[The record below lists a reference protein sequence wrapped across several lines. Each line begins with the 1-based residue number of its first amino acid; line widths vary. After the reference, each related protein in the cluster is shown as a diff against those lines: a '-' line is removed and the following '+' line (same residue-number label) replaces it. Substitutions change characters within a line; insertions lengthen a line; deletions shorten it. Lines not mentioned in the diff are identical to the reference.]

1 MLAMMSKFQIFTD
14 AEIASMRK
22 GGKILRGSLDLAS
35 SLVRPGITTGELDRK
50 AEEYIRDHGALPGF
64 KGYQGFPA
72 TLCTSVNDVC
82 VHGIPGDRVLK
93 EGDIL
98 SIDCGVILDGLYTD
112 ACITVAVGK
121 VSPLVLRLKEA
132 AEKALDAALAAV
144 HAGAHVGD
152 ISSAVQRTAEG
163 YGFHP
168 VRALTGHGVGKNLHQ
183 FPDIPNLG
191 EPRTGPVIPAKTILA
206 IEPILSA
213 GSDAIEEG
221 EDGWAIY
228 VKDHALTSHAENTV
242 LVREENCEIL
252 TVS

>member
-1 MLAMMSKFQIFTD
+1 MSRFQIFTD

-22 GGKILRGSLDLAS
+22 GGKILQGSLSLIS
-35 SLVRPGITTGELDRK
+35 SLVRPGITTGELDR
-50 AEEYIRDHGALPGF
+50 AAGVFIRDHHAIPGF

-82 VHGIPGDRVLK
+82 VHGIPGEQVLK

-98 SIDCGVILDGLYTD
+98 SIDCGVILDDLYTD
-112 ACITVAVGK
+112 ACITVVVGK
-121 VSPLVLRLKEA
+121 ADPLALRLKEA
-132 AEKALDAALAAV
+132 AEKSLAAAIAAV

-152 ISSAVQRTAEG
+152 ISFAVQQTAEG

-183 FPDIPNLG
+183 FPDIPNVG
-191 EPRTGPVIPAKTILA
+191 EPKTGPVLPANTIIA

-213 GSDAIEEG
+213 GSDAIVEG
-221 EDGWAIY
+221 NDGWAIY
-228 VKDHALTSHAENTV
+228 VQDHALTSHAEHTILVTEKGSEV
-242 LVREENCEIL
+242 L
-252 TVS
+252 TKA

>member
-1 MLAMMSKFQIFTD
+1 MSRFQIFTD
-14 AEIASMRK
+14 KEIASMRK
-22 GGKILRGSLDLAS
+22 GGKILRGCLDLVS
-35 SLVRPGITTGELDRK
+35 SLVRPGIRTDELDRR
-50 AEEYIRDHGALPGF
+50 AEEYIRDHEALPGF

-82 VHGIPGDRVLK
+82 VHGIPGNQVLQ

-112 ACITVAVGK
+112 ACVTVSVGK
-121 VSPLVLRLKEA
+121 VPSLAARLKEA
-132 AEKALDAALAAV
+132 AEKALEAAIAV
-144 HAGAHVGD
+144 VRAGAHVGD
-152 ISSAVQRTAEG
+152 ISAAVQQIAEG

-168 VRALTGHGVGKNLHQ
+168 VRALTGHGVGTNLHQ

-213 GSDAIEEG
+213 GSDAIVEG

-228 VKDHALTSHAENTV
+228 VKDHALTSHAEHTV
-242 LVREENCEIL
+242 LVRENGSEIL
-252 TVS
+252 TAA